1 MSSQSFKHMMD
12 SFSTTTAALA
22 PDGDRRSMLRI
33 EIPFPALVR
42 GVDVH
47 HQAFEEQTVLD
58 NLSANRLSL
67 RLGRC
72 VDLGATLFIVL
83 RLGVQPDAP
92 APRVALRGII
102 QRMEPHSD
110 ATCTLAIVFSHY
122 RFLYASA
129 E

>member
-1 MSSQSFKHMMD
+1 MPSQSLKHMMD
-12 SFSTTTAALA
+12 SFSTTTAARA
-22 PDGDRRSMLRI
+22 RGGDRRNMLRL

-58 NLSANRLSL
+58 NLSANDLSL
-67 RLGRC
+67 RLVHC
-72 VDLGATLFIVL
+72 MEQGAPLFIVL
-83 RLGVQPDAP
+83 RLGVQQDVP

-102 QRMEPHSD
+102 QRVEANSD
-110 ATCTLAIVFSHY
+110 ATCSLTILFSRY